1 MVLVH
6 DGGDPQRAKEKKS
19 GVIFLTMRNPGDLRD
34 SSEAAE
40 FLFCLFWGFFWL
52 CHAAHRIS
60 VPRPGTEPA
69 SPVVETQSLN
79 HWAAREV

>member
-40 FLFCLFWGFFWL
+40 FLFCLFWGFFGCAMQHIGSQFPDQGL
-52 CHAAHRIS
+52 NL
-60 VPRPGTEPA
+60 RP
-69 SPVVETQSLN
+69 L
-79 HWAAREV
+79 